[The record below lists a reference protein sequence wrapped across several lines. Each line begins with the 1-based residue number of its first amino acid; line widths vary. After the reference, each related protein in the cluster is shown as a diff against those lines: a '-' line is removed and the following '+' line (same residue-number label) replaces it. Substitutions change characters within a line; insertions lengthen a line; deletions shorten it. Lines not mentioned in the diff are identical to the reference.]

1 MRASLRVMAPIHS
14 LPAKAASEVRIL
26 KSEGVETWH
35 PRFSYYGFRYIQ
47 VEGAVLKGQKN
58 PFRLPVIQ
66 KIQSCFVYNSAPK
79 ISTFECSN
87 RIFNDAHRLIEKA
100 VRSNMQSVFTDCP
113 HREKLGWLEQD
124 HLCGPGLLYNYDL
137 TGFVPQTLQNIADAQ
152 HANGAVPT
160 TIMGVFTSRTVTPDT

>member
-1 MRASLRVMAPIHS
+1 
-14 LPAKAASEVRIL
+14 
-26 KSEGVETWH
+26 VETWH

-100 VRSNMQSVFTDCP
+100 ELILLRNKRGFHRKSPLRVFGKT
-113 HREKLGWLEQD
+113 KI
-124 HLCGPGLLYNYDL
+124 N
-137 TGFVPQTLQNIADAQ
+137 
-152 HANGAVPT
+152 
-160 TIMGVFTSRTVTPDT
+160 